1 MNITF
6 VLDISKQA
14 LITAAYILVPLLGS
28 GLIVGVLI
36 SLFQTVTQI
45 QEMTLTFVPKIA
57 VVGLVLLALT
67 PWFLQILMQFT
78 REVFNQIPNMVH

>member
-14 LITAAYILVPLLGS
+14 LVTAAYILVPLLGS

-57 VVGLVLLALT
+57 VVGLVLLVLT

-78 REVFNQIPNMVH
+78 QEVFNQIPNMVH